1 MVILSRSSTFN
12 AGQST
17 GMSLLELMI
26 SLTLSAL
33 LLLGL
38 VQIASAAASSTRL
51 QRNQAQLQ
59 ENARLAITVI
69 TRFVRE
75 TGFSPEPWNP
85 GHQLSGL
92 ADGNADS
99 VTAGSDRLALRSWS
113 DLNCFDNR
121 NPELDDS
128 GQPAFYIRE
137 AQFDLNSGNG
147 LTWQCRYGPS
157 EPGMVTQIRRQG
169 FVQNVES
176 FQILFGEDTDGD
188 GAIDRW
194 VQAGQWETTNQLLG
208 MRFGLLLASEDKVAE
223 QHIFGFQVLDKALK
237 KQADGRLR
245 RVFEFAAAI
254 RSRTG

>member
-1 MVILSRSSTFN
+1 M
-12 AGQST
+12 
-17 GMSLLELMI
+17 
-26 SLTLSAL
+26 
-33 LLLGL
+33 
-38 VQIASAAASSTRL
+38 
-51 QRNQAQLQ
+51 
-59 ENARLAITVI
+59 I

-99 VTAGSDRLALRSWS
+99 VGSGSDRLAVRSWS

-121 NPELDDS
+121 NPDLGAS

-157 EPGMVTQIRRQG
+157 EAGMVTQIRRQG

-176 FQILFGEDTDGD
+176 FQVLFGEDTDGD

-194 VQAGQWETTNQLLG
+194 VQAGQWETPDQVLG
-208 MRFGLLLASEDKVAE
+208 MRFGLLLASEDRVAE
-223 QHIFGFQVLDKALK
+223 QHSPGFQVLDKALE

>member
-1 MVILSRSSTFN
+1 
-12 AGQST
+12 
-17 GMSLLELMI
+17 MSLLELLI
-26 SLTLSAL
+26 SLALSAL

-75 TGFSPEPWNP
+75 AGYSPEPWNP
-85 GHQLSGL
+85 VRRLAGL
-92 ADGNADS
+92 TRDSADS
-99 VTAGSDRLALRSWS
+99 LPGGGDRLAVRSWS

-121 NPELDDS
+121 NPELDAL

-137 AQFDLNSGNG
+137 AMFDLNSGNG
-147 LTWQCRYGPS
+147 LTWQCRFGPS
-157 EPGMVTQIRRQG
+157 EADMVTQIRRQG

-176 FQILFGEDTDGD
+176 FQVLFGEDTDGD
-188 GAIDRW
+188 TVIDRW
-194 VQAGQWETTNQLLG
+194 VQAGGWETPDRVLG
-208 MRFGLLLASEDKVAE
+208 MRFGLLLASEDKVTE
-223 QHIFGFQVLDKALK
+223 KDNREFRVLDTTFK
-237 KQADGRLR
+237 KKADGRLR